1 VSASAG
7 GSAGRREPA
16 GEERVEVRRYLDALV
31 RNRYMIAG
39 VVAFITVLVVIISL
53 ILPNT
58 YTATSRLVF
67 ESAASPFGETDS
79 ASTERQLATTEAL
92 LTSQQVL
99 DRAAAR
105 VPGVSSGDDLE
116 DKVSSSVEP
125 EANIVNVSASDGDP
139 DQAAKIANAV
149 TAAFLS
155 ERATLE
161 RRRIARA
168 RQQLEA
174 EIATLEGSPNAAVQ
188 IGAIRERISQLA
200 VSEASAGSDL
210 TVAERAQPP
219 SAPASPRPVRNGV
232 LAFFG
237 ALFLAVLVALGRDQ
251 LTPRVSGPRELG
263 RLLDLPVLI
272 GIPYVAGRAGRR
284 RMLSGVELE
293 AYQTL
298 RSALELSMPSDRSQH
313 VLLMTGA
320 LHAEGKTT
328 ATARLGR
335 ALAQAGHH
343 VLLVSADLRVPRLHE
358 MFGLDLGVGLAD
370 ILTVLDLESGE
381 FDDELLDRATHVVV
395 TQGQGKG
402 RRGQL
407 DVITSGTK
415 PKDPGRL
422 VAGPAMKAF
431 LDHVRGLDYD
441 YVLVD
446 APPLLGIADSQA
458 LARYVDEIVMVNRI
472 DRMTLEHVEQLR
484 EVLDRL
490 DLRPLGIV
498 VIGARGEISPYYT
511 QRRPSLFEED
521 EAQAPS

>member
-1 VSASAG
+1 
-7 GSAGRREPA
+7 
-16 GEERVEVRRYLDALV
+16 
-31 RNRYMIAG
+31 
-39 VVAFITVLVVIISL
+39 
-53 ILPNT
+53 
-58 YTATSRLVF
+58 
-67 ESAASPFGETDS
+67 
-79 ASTERQLATTEAL
+79 
-92 LTSQQVL
+92 
-99 DRAAAR
+99 
-105 VPGVSSGDDLE
+105 
-116 DKVSSSVEP
+116 
-125 EANIVNVSASDGDP
+125 
-139 DQAAKIANAV
+139 
-149 TAAFLS
+149 
-155 ERATLE
+155 
-161 RRRIARA
+161 
-168 RQQLEA
+168 
-174 EIATLEGSPNAAVQ
+174 
-188 IGAIRERISQLA
+188 
-200 VSEASAGSDL
+200 
-210 TVAERAQPP
+210 
-219 SAPASPRPVRNGV
+219 
-232 LAFFG
+232 
-237 ALFLAVLVALGRDQ
+237 
-251 LTPRVSGPRELG
+251 
-263 RLLDLPVLI
+263 
-272 GIPYVAGRAGRR
+272 
-284 RMLSGVELE
+284 
-293 AYQTL
+293 
-298 RSALELSMPSDRSQH
+298 MPSDRSQH

-358 MFGLDLGVGLAD
+358 MFGLDLGVGLSD

-458 LARYVDEIVMVNRI
+458 LARYVDEIVVVNRI

-490 DLRPLGIV
+490 ALRPLGIV